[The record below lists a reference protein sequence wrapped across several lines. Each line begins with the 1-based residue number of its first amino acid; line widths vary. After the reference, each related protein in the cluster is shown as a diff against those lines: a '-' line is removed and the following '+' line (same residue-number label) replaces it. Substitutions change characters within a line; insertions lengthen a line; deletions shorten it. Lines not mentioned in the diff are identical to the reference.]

1 MMTNGPILVKKY
13 SKMDNKMEVPSL
25 HQASDC
31 LETQSVSFK
40 PVFIMI
46 YKALETP
53 S

>member
-1 MMTNGPILVKKY
+1 MTNGPILVKKY

-25 HQASDC
+25 HQAIDC